1 MEGDF
6 FMNYDF
12 YANLPLVL
20 VYDERYS
27 ALSSRATV
35 LYTLFLNRKKLSANN
50 KRFCDSNGIFIYYSI
65 PQICN
70 HLHCGKDSARSA
82 VTELEQAGLI
92 RKECQKNGLPL
103 KIYVNDIQSSSKTTH
118 YSASQTPQDKP
129 LHKPYLNSF
138 NREKAPAAHLP
149 KKEKQVSFDVDL
161 EREMEYKNLMTFAQK
176 TKKRRT
182 RNTGPT
188 I

>member
-1 MEGDF
+1 
-6 FMNYDF
+6 MNYDF

-35 LYTLFLNRKKLSANN
+35 LYTLFLNRKKLSINN
-50 KRFCDSNGIFIYYSI
+50 KRFCDSNGIFIYYST

-92 RKECQKNGLPL
+92 KKEYQKKGLPL
-103 KIYVNDIQSSSKTTH
+103 KIYVNDIQDSGKTTH
-118 YSASQTPQDKP
+118 YSAPQTPQDKP
-129 LHKPYLNSF
+129 SEKLTNSSF
-138 NREKAPAAHLP
+138 TRRKTVTNEISQ
-149 KKEKQVSFDVDL
+149 KEKQVSFDVDL

-188 I
+188 S